1 MRPEAAPS
9 RPLAFRYRAGSIRLN
24 HARLASTDLGRQAHF
39 GGFFISGAGA

>member
-1 MRPEAAPS
+1 MRPEAASS
-9 RPLAFRYRAGSIRLN
+9 RPLAFHYRAGSIGPN